1 MSRKKNTDTHKHT
14 HRHAHTRVHSSPAK
28 PACRGWRGGGRKGMA
43 EQSDRL
49 RVCVCVCRAFA
60 SVHVCVRERMREC
73 VRTVNKPKSTAC
85 RFD

>member
-1 MSRKKNTDTHKHT
+1 
-14 HRHAHTRVHSSPAK
+14 
-28 PACRGWRGGGRKGMA
+28 MA